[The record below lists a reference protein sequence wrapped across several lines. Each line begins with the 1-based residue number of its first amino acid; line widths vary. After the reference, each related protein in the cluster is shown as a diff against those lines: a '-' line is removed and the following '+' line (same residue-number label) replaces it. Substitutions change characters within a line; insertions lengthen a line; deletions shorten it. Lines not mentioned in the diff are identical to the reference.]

1 MQALQE
7 LFSSD
12 AGLASLAVIAF
23 MLGMGAFFLRYFIH
37 HMHLD
42 EASERARQQARAR
55 AGVRSNGDARP
66 GR

>member
-23 MLGMGAFFLRYFIH
+23 TLGMGAFFLRYFIH
-37 HMHLD
+37 HMHVD
-42 EASERARQQARAR
+42 EARERARLQAMAS
-55 AGVRSNGDARP
+55 AGEPVSDPAQA